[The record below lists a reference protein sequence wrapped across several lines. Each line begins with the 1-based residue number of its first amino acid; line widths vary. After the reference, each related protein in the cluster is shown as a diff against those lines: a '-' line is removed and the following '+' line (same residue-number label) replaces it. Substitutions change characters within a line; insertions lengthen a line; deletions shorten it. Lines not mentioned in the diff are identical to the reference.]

1 MSTDSC
7 HSVHVPHPGT
17 HQANRLL
24 ESLLPDY
31 VAVDERSLE
40 ELKQFATQL
49 AFQLK
54 FIEPSGDTGKDWK
67 SFFTQDVQP
76 EQLTAPHFSL
86 FLAFLQNYTLLQK
99 DLNTLTR
106 RHLDFFYRDVLRIRE
121 KSPEP
126 DQAYLIIQLAKHVGE
141 YLIPSLTSFK
151 AGKDGLGLPV
161 SFRSQ
166 ANQAVNKAEVADI
179 KALYRDEFSRF
190 YASPIANSEDG
201 LGGEIIQSEGGWSPF
216 GIPKSLFPES
226 DRSLAVIGFAVSSP
240 VLALAEGERKI
251 SLSLLFHSQ
260 DQLLENLNKLNL
272 NASFRFW
279 LSGEKTWIEAQS
291 GGKKSEAQ
299 AKSDALKFINSA
311 KNWQDIA
318 GIEPQAGP
326 IHDDPEM
333 GSHRPFSGYDI
344 GEVTAKNI
352 LAFRDS
358 LASKAFQKLE
368 DIKNVRGLGDDKYHD
383 LIYSFQKQAHQI
395 INRGSEG
402 IELTLNFSLSP
413 EQESV
418 VGYDQRVLIQH
429 FSTTQPVLK
438 VELAP
443 TAQSYAYPMLQNAK
457 LKSVK
462 LVVDVVGVQELV
474 LQNDQTVLP
483 VGKNIHPFGFRPTS
497 GSHFYIGS
505 REVFSKDLNSL
516 SITAEWAGL
525 PGTGNGFQDHYQG
538 YLEKDSRTNLKF
550 KVEPT
555 LLKDRAWIKHP
566 KNPSYFLSLFGPS
579 DAAPPLSET
588 TLTLDGEMLQLLGP
602 NPELEEIET
611 WSPDKK
617 RGFLRLSLIN
627 PDFGHRDFPV
637 LFAGEV
643 LKKLDDPDLPLPKE
657 PYTPELKSV
666 SLSYTAEDSFQ
677 PNSGKWSHFF
687 HIGPFGEALLQEKSP
702 EILPSFSAQGEL
714 LIGLKNHLPGQSIQ
728 LLFHI
733 LDGSGNPEKPV
744 PTVSW
749 SYLSGNQ
756 WVPVDKLDLVLDQT
770 RGLIQTG
777 LIQFTL
783 PKAADSSHTLLPNGH
798 TWLKASVSE
807 NADALPKLTQ
817 ILAQAIQ
824 VTFDDQQNDPN
835 RLAQSLPEGTITK
848 LTISQN
854 QISKISQPFASFGGK
869 MAEAEGNFYTRVSER
884 LRHKQR
890 AITKWDYE
898 HLVLEEFP
906 EVYQVKALNHTF
918 YEGNLQEY
926 RALAPRHVTL
936 VIIANVQNR
945 NALDPLR
952 PKASV
957 SLLSSI
963 KEMLLK
969 KCSPGV
975 LLHVVN
981 PVYEELQIKTK
992 VRFLP
997 GVDQSIHT
1005 KKLEDDLKAFLSPW
1019 AFEPTDQFQFEGEIQ
1034 SSVILHFI
1042 EKLTYVDFLSCFE
1055 LYHLIK
1061 NPVNGQL
1068 ISRTRVEEGK
1078 GSRGVSILGS
1088 VGTLGNYGD
1097 HLIEVLETEAC
1108 ECEDN
1113 VVPEKADILS
1123 SESSDMEEKY

>member
-1 MSTDSC
+1 MSSDSC

-31 VAVDERSLE
+31 VAVDERSLD
-40 ELKQFATQL
+40 ELKQFASKL

-54 FIEPSGDTGKDWK
+54 LIESAGDTGKDWK
-67 SFFTQDVQP
+67 NFFTQDIQP
-76 EQLTAPHFSL
+76 EQLTAPHFAL

-99 DLNTLTR
+99 DLNTLTK

-121 KSPEP
+121 KPAEP

-161 SFRSQ
+161 SFRTLSD
-166 ANQAVNKAEVADI
+166 QAVNKAEVADL
-179 KALYRDEFSRF
+179 KALFKDEFSRF

-201 LGGEIIQSEGGWSPF
+201 NGAEIIQSEGGWSTF
-216 GIPKSLFPES
+216 GIPKTLYPES
-226 DRSLAVIGFAVSSP
+226 DRLSAILGFAVSSP
-240 VLALAEGERKI
+240 VLFLAEGERKI
-251 SLSLLFHSQ
+251 SLSLLFFP
-260 DQLLENLNKLNL
+260 DEQLLENLNKLNL
-272 NASFRFW
+272 NSSFRFW
-279 LSGEKTWIEAQS
+279 LSGEKDWIEANT
-291 GGKKSEAQ
+291 GGEKSQEQ
-299 AKSDALKFINSA
+299 AKTDALKFINSA
-311 KNWQDIA
+311 KKWQDIA

-326 IHDDPEM
+326 IHDDPEI
-333 GSHRPFSGYDI
+333 GTHRPFSGYDI
-344 GEVTAKNI
+344 GEITAKNI
-352 LAFRDS
+352 LAYRDS
-358 LASKAFQKLE
+358 LLGKVFRDLE
-368 DIKNVRGLGDDKYHD
+368 DVKDVRGMGEDKYHD
-383 LIYSFQKQAHQI
+383 LIYSFQKQTHQI
-395 INRGSEG
+395 INRGSDG
-402 IELTLNFSLSP
+402 IELILNFSLNP
-413 EQESV
+413 EQEAI
-418 VGYDQRVLIQH
+418 VGYDREVLLQK
-429 FSTTQPVLK
+429 FSTTQPVVK

-443 TAQSYAYPMLQNAK
+443 TAQSYAYPMLQDAK
-457 LKSVK
+457 LRSLK
-462 LVVDVVGVQELV
+462 LGVDVSGVQNLI

-483 VGKNIHPFGFRPTS
+483 VGKNIHPFGFRPTQ
-497 GSHFYIGS
+497 GSHFYVGS

-525 PGTGNGFQDHYQG
+525 PSTGNGFQDHYKG

-550 KVEPT
+550 RVEPT

-566 KNPSYFLSLFGPS
+566 KNASYFLSLFGPS
-579 DAAPPLSET
+579 DTAPPISET
-588 TLTLDGEMLQLLGP
+588 TLTLDGEMLQLLGSD
-602 NPELEEIET
+602 PELEEIET

-617 RGFLRLSLIN
+617 RGFLRLSLIT
-627 PDFGHRDFPV
+627 PDFGHKDYPI

-643 LKKLDDPDLPLPKE
+643 LKKLDNPDLPLPKE

-666 SLSYTAEDSFQ
+666 SLTYTAEDTFTTE
-677 PNSGKWSHFF
+677 SGKWSHFF
-687 HIGPFGEALLQEKSP
+687 HIGPFGEALFQEKNP
-702 EILPSFSAQGEL
+702 PLIPQFTAQGEL
-714 LIGLKNHLPGQSIQ
+714 MIGLKNHLPGQSIQ

-744 PTVSW
+744 PIVSW
-749 SYLSGNQ
+749 SYLSGNI
-756 WVPVDKLDLVLDQT
+756 WKSVDKLDLALDQT
-770 RGLIQTG
+770 RGMIQTG
-777 LIQFTL
+777 LVQFTL
-783 PKAADSSHTLLPNGH
+783 PKAADSSHTIMPDGH
-798 TWLKASVSE
+798 TWLKASVAE
-807 NADALPKLTQ
+807 NAEALPKLTG
-817 ILAQAIQ
+817 ILAQAIE
-824 VTFDDQQNDPN
+824 VTFDSKQNDPN
-835 RLAQSLPEGTITK
+835 RLAEALPAGTISK
-848 LTISQN
+848 LVLSQN
-854 QISKISQPFASFGGK
+854 QISKINQPFGSFGGK
-869 MAEAEGNFYTRVSER
+869 MAEAEENFYTRVSER

-890 AITKWDYE
+890 SITKWDYE

-906 EVYQVKALNHTF
+906 EVYQVKALNHTY

-936 VIIANVQNR
+936 VIIANVQNQ

-957 SLLSSI
+957 SLLSKI

-975 LLHVVN
+975 LLHVIN

-997 GVDQSIHT
+997 AVDQSIHT

-1019 AFEPTDQFQFEGEIQ
+1019 AFGPTEQFQFEGEIH

-1042 EKLTYVDFLSCFE
+1042 EKLPYVDFLSCFE

-1061 NPVNGQL
+1061 NPINGQL
-1068 ISRTRVEEGK
+1068 ISRTRVEEGR
-1078 GSRGVSILGS
+1078 GSRGVSLLGS

-1097 HLIEVLETEAC
+1097 HLIEILETDDC
-1108 ECEDN
+1108 KCEDN